1 MHHTPRMHP
10 KKVECRSCAVFARKV
25 SKPPLRSG
33 EIALD
38 ILDFKVTSPHNKPCP
53 ETASRAFIS
62 LKGRIGPEAV
72 PKTF

>member
-1 MHHTPRMHP
+1 MHP
-10 KKVECRSCAVFARKV
+10 KKVEGRKRVVFIRKV

-33 EIALD
+33 EIALN

-62 LKGRIGPEAV
+62 LKGQIGPEAA